1 MAKKLPQKSGNF
13 SVSTFPQFHKS
24 AREKRFYHNIQLKN
38 TILAIKI
45 NYQWVS
51 KIVIINRNFK
61 QYGAKSH
68 HLEKVL
74 MKKGQINYLKNP
86 DNLARPFVSSILPKM
101 KKNL

>member
-1 MAKKLPQKSGNF
+1 MTKKLPQKSVNL
-13 SVSTFPQFHKS
+13 SISTFPQFHKS

-74 MKKGQINYLKNP
+74 MKKRANK
-86 DNLARPFVSSILPKM
+86 LPQKSG
-101 KKNL
+101 

>member
-1 MAKKLPQKSGNF
+1 MAKKLPQKSVNL
-13 SVSTFPQFHKS
+13 SVSTFPQFLKS
-24 AREKRFYHNIQLKN
+24 ARENRFYHNIQLKN

-68 HLEKVL
+68 HFEKVL
-74 MKKGQINYLKNP
+74 IKGQINYLKNP
-86 DNLARPFVSSILPKM
+86 DNLVRPFVSSILPKM